1 MIAGSKYDHES
12 LRGIAAAGERDGALD
27 RATGWESQSQ
37 IRDRLGSDDNVWEDS
52 TSRLSWRPG
61 GDVVRSGRDRG
72 RLENASRV
80 YTTERLAESIKHQQ
94 EKYDWEFLFL
104 AANQDAIAS
113 AAKIAIPASQ
123 AMNFVASPMGVRE
136 SHETLTRR
144 MSASRLAQQQQGK
157 QQK

>member
-1 MIAGSKYDHES
+1 MKKLVFIGTAVAAIVAATSAFAYDGTKCKAPGNCWEPKPGFPDKVAGSKYDHES

-80 YTTERLAESIKHQQ
+80 SACGRIDPIGADGDVRPAHRSPQRIP
-94 EKYDWEFLFL
+94 D
-104 AANQDAIAS
+104 DA
-113 AAKIAIPASQ
+113 
-123 AMNFVASPMGVRE
+123 
-136 SHETLTRR
+136 
-144 MSASRLAQQQQGK
+144 
-157 QQK
+157 